1 MSCTR
6 LASDCQVYDQGITME
21 KLSEGR
27 GDKPAEG
34 DYVTVHYVLKTMAG
48 ECCMQGFFDHL

>member
-1 MSCTR
+1 
-6 LASDCQVYDQGITME
+6 ME

-48 ECCMQGFFDHL
+48 ECCMQGPFDHLCHGMHFLCDEC

>member
-1 MSCTR
+1 
-6 LASDCQVYDQGITME
+6 ME